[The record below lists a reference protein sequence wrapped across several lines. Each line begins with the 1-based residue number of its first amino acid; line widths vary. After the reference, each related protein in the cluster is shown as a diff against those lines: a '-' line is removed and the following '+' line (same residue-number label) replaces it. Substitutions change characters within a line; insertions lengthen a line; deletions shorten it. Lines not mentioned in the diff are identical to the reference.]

1 MKAMRIIW
9 KNGVEAV
16 WASSVCRFFFF
27 FLVRKET
34 GGEINGVLLQHHQNS
49 LLSSFG
55 KANTKLIP
63 DSNLSTKP
71 TA

>member
-16 WASSVCRFFFF
+16 WASSVCRLFFSFW
-27 FLVRKET
+27 LEKR
-34 GGEINGVLLQHHQNS
+34 GEEITGVLLQHHQNS
-49 LLSSFG
+49 LLSPFG
-55 KANTKLIP
+55 KANTRLTP

-71 TA
+71 SA